1 MAESIKGKHILL
13 VEDDQLVAFTVEDML
28 MYAEAGTVT
37 VAETVAKALEA
48 MSSRQFDA
56 AIVDVNLRGEASW
69 PVAIELRRRG
79 IPYLTATGYGEMVQH
94 ELAGT
99 LLSKPYS
106 MKQLLTAVGS
116 LLDAPEVLRGVPH
129 SDQARRA

>member
-1 MAESIKGKHILL
+1 MAESIKGKHLLL

-28 MYAEAGTVT
+28 LYAEAGTVT

-48 MSSRQFDA
+48 LERQPFDA

-79 IPYLTATGYGEMVQH
+79 VPYLTATGYGEMVQH

-106 MKQLLTAVGS
+106 MNQLLTALSTLFEPQAV
-116 LLDAPEVLRGVPH
+116 AQP
-129 SDQARRA
+129 DQAKQA

>member
-1 MAESIKGKHILL
+1 MAESIKGKHLLL

-28 MYAEAGTVT
+28 LYAEAGTVT

-48 MSSRQFDA
+48 LEGQPFDA

-79 IPYLTATGYGEMVQH
+79 VPYLTATGYGEMVQH

-106 MKQLLTAVGS
+106 MNQLLTALSTLFEPQAV
-116 LLDAPEVLRGVPH
+116 AQP
-129 SDQARRA
+129 DQAKQA

>member
-28 MYAEAGTVT
+28 LYAEAGTVT

-48 MSSRQFDA
+48 LASQQFDA

-69 PVAIELRRRG
+69 PVATELRSQG
-79 IPYLTATGYGEMVQH
+79 VPYLTATGYGEMVQH
-94 ELAGT
+94 DLAGT

-106 MKQLLTAVGS
+106 MNQLLTALS
-116 LLDAPEVLRGVPH
+116 TLFEPQAIQP
-129 SDQARRA
+129 DQARQA